1 MQKGRSRA
9 SILETIRKPI
19 LLGLITIVVTGVVA
33 PFLLPHV
40 THPSMIFHILL
51 HMAGLTIAIFLS
63 TVSFLAYFRNTTARM
78 LLMAAGFV
86 TLAVVELLYLLQA
99 GGIYAGQFTIPVA
112 NIELSHMVLL
122 IMVSLFGLGV
132 LKVNK

>member
-9 SILETIRKPI
+9 AVVETISKPV

-40 THPSMIFHILL
+40 THPSMIFHIVL
-51 HMAGLTIAIFLS
+51 HMTGLTIAIFLS
-63 TVSFLAYFRNTTARM
+63 TVSFLAYSRNTTTRM

>member
-9 SILETIRKPI
+9 SVLETIRKPV

-33 PFLLPHV
+33 LFLLPHV
-40 THPSMIFHILL
+40 THPSMIFHIVL

-63 TVSFLAYFRNTTARM
+63 TVSFLAYFRNTTTRM

-122 IMVSLFGLGV
+122 IMVSLFGLGM

>member
-99 GGIYAGQFTIPVA
+99 GGIYAGQFTIPLA

-122 IMVSLFGLGV
+122 IMVSLFGVGV

>member
-9 SILETIRKPI
+9 SVLETISKPV
-19 LLGLITIVVTGVVA
+19 LLGLVTIVVTGVVA

-40 THPSMIFHILL
+40 THPSMIFHIVL

>member
-9 SILETIRKPI
+9 SVLETISKPV

-78 LLMAAGFV
+78 LLMATGFV
-86 TLAVVELLYLLQA
+86 TLAVAELLYLLQA
-99 GGIYAGQFTIPVA
+99 
-112 NIELSHMVLL
+112 
-122 IMVSLFGLGV
+122 
-132 LKVNK
+132 

>member
-9 SILETIRKPI
+9 SVLETISKPV

-40 THPSMIFHILL
+40 THPSMIFHIVL
-51 HMAGLTIAIFLS
+51 HMTGLTIAIFLS
-63 TVSFLAYFRNTTARM
+63 TVSFLAYSRNTTTRM
-78 LLMAAGFV
+78 FLMAAGFV

>member
-9 SILETIRKPI
+9 SVLGTISKPV
-19 LLGLITIVVTGVVA
+19 LLGLITIAVTGVVA

-63 TVSFLAYFRNTTARM
+63 TVSLLAYFRNTTTRM

-132 LKVNK
+132 LRVNK